1 MRSDDL
7 TPRGTRHAQRMAH
20 RRRVRRIAVAIAVA
34 VVVAGVALVATDT
47 LMPGHASG
55 GPRLLHT
62 GDAATGAQDAGSD
75 AGVPTRPL
83 TPDQPLR
90 LWIAGDSLAG
100 SLGPSLGEMTAATGV
115 VQPVFDSRVSSGLT
129 TPSFFDWP
137 RHAQQEVARLD
148 PEAIVFIIGA
158 NDARIAPDGSDGQAL
173 DAAWKAQY
181 QTLVEQMLS
190 TFASGTTPRTIYWVG
205 APTMRDSAFSKRVKE
220 LDDAVRDVVAR
231 HPGVVYVDS
240 YSLFAGPDGKYASK
254 LPDANGTTVQMRAG
268 DGIHFTPDGGDRL
281 AGAVFKLLDAKWRI
295 TAQAVPSQAKT
306 VIQTKGSTQVPGTSR
321 KLRSRTTNTTT
332 ARRSG
337 TGSGGSG
344 TTSTTSAAPS
354 TTQAPAATTPTV
366 SEPPPSVSTPPS
378 SSTTATSTTG

>member
-1 MRSDDL
+1 MRSEDL

-20 RRRVRRIAVAIAVA
+20 RRRARRIALAVAVA

-62 GDAATGAQDAGSD
+62 GDAATGARDAGSD

-137 RHAQQEVARLD
+137 RHAQREVARLD

-158 NDARIAPDGSDGQAL
+158 NDARIAPDGSNGQAL
-173 DAAWKAQY
+173 DAGWKAQY
-181 QTLVEQMLS
+181 QTLVDQMLS

-254 LPDANGTTVQMRAG
+254 LPDVNGTTVQMRAG

-281 AGAVFKLLDAKWRI
+281 AGAVFKLLDAKWHI

-306 VIQTKGSTQVPGTSR
+306 VIQTEGSTQVPGTSR

-332 ARRSG
+332 ARRG
-337 TGSGGSG
+337 TSSGGSG
-344 TTSTTSAAPS
+344 TTPTTSASPS
-354 TTQAPAATTPTV
+354 TTQAPATSPPV
-366 SEPPPSVSTPPS
+366 SEPPPSVSTSAPS
-378 SSTTATSTTG
+378 GSTTSTTG